1 MINLSLNE
9 LKLIAENRS
18 VEGYENK
25 SKENLIK
32 MLREPRS
39 IINLS
44 KKKIKEIEKDFPEL
58 RHKFSKSESSK
69 FRKGFYDIKIQRN
82 LSTPEIKEIEKNLIE
97 LEKSLYDFK
106 KQHNYHD
113 NEYKGIRGIKRLLNQ
128 FDKYYFKL
136 IKTINSFISK
146 SNYIEYKSKG
156 GKDKNLSPNEHLN
169 MIRPYLSDMINDHK
183 TPMDL
188 KVQSRNEV
196 IDYETQL
203 GEWKMPLTMRIN
215 FISSKDSEETC
226 TMHTKSSNVEIMMD
240 SETDDITDE
249 LFQSLSQ
256 RYQEGLG
263 ESMRGSAF
271 VFNNFDLLHYH
282 IQNISLNRGGSY
294 VDSPKLLK
302 NKKAIINPKNND
314 DNCFQYALTIALN
327 HQSIKNVPQRISKI
341 KPLLINMIGRT

>member
-18 VEGYENK
+18 VEGYENN

-32 MLREPRS
+32 ILSEPRP

-44 KKKIKEIEKDFPEL
+44 KKKIKEIEKDFREL

-156 GKDKNLSPNEHLN
+156 DKDKKLSPNEYLN

-271 VFNNFDLLHYH
+271 VFNNFDLLH
-282 IQNISLNRGGSY
+282 
-294 VDSPKLLK
+294 
-302 NKKAIINPKNND
+302 
-314 DNCFQYALTIALN
+314 
-327 HQSIKNVPQRISKI
+327 
-341 KPLLINMIGRT
+341 

>member
-32 MLREPRS
+32 MLSEPRS

-156 GKDKNLSPNEHLN
+156 DKDKKLSPNEYLN
-169 MIRPYLSDMINDHK
+169 MIRPYLSDMTNDHK

-271 VFNNFDLLHYH
+271 VFNNFYLLHYH

-302 NKKAIINPKNND
+302 NKK
-314 DNCFQYALTIALN
+314 Q
-327 HQSIKNVPQRISKI
+327 
-341 KPLLINMIGRT
+341 